1 MPPLEEGSLLY
12 MPVTQPGLSAVE
24 ARRLLTITDEV
35 IAEFPE
41 VARVLGKAGRADTAT
56 DPAPPSMLETL
67 IELKPVA
74 QWRHVPRWYSA
85 WVPSVLQPVLRPLWP
100 DRIGREQLV
109 AELDAALRVPGL
121 TNTWTMPIK
130 GRLEM
135 LDSGLRAPLGLKV
148 SGPEAAQTERLAAQ
162 VAEALKSLP
171 GTRSVFAERNGL
183 GRYLDIR
190 WRRDALAHAGIR
202 LQDAQE
208 TLATAIG
215 GEMTGTV
222 VHQSRR
228 HGVRVRLARDYRDD
242 PAAIRELGI
251 YGPDGVS
258 LWPLAALAEVEFVEA
273 PAMIRNENGM
283 PTSYV
288 TLDLGSVDPAAY
300 LEAARIRLAEQVS
313 VPTGYTLLW
322 AGALAESSSHDNLLF
337 AGALALGT
345 VLLLLLLGTGS
356 LARTAIILLAVP
368 FSAIGA
374 VWLVWLLGFKLSTAV
389 YIGFL
394 ALLGVDA
401 ATGVFMLL
409 YLDLAWREAAASGS
423 LTTREARCEAVVSGA
438 ARRLRPKLM
447 TVTAMLA
454 GLIPILFSTGTGADV
469 MQRMAAPMIGGIV
482 TSFLLEL
489 LVYPALYLWYRQRLA

>member
-1 MPPLEEGSLLY
+1 
-12 MPVTQPGLSAVE
+12 
-24 ARRLLTITDEV
+24 
-35 IAEFPE
+35 
-41 VARVLGKAGRADTAT
+41 
-56 DPAPPSMLETL
+56 
-67 IELKPVA
+67 
-74 QWRHVPRWYSA
+74 
-85 WVPSVLQPVLRPLWP
+85 
-100 DRIGREQLV
+100 
-109 AELDAALRVPGL
+109 
-121 TNTWTMPIK
+121 
-130 GRLEM
+130 
-135 LDSGLRAPLGLKV
+135 
-148 SGPEAAQTERLAAQ
+148 
-162 VAEALKSLP
+162 
-171 GTRSVFAERNGL
+171 
-183 GRYLDIR
+183 
-190 WRRDALAHAGIR
+190 
-202 LQDAQE
+202 
-208 TLATAIG
+208 
-215 GEMTGTV
+215 
-222 VHQSRR
+222 
-228 HGVRVRLARDYRDD
+228 
-242 PAAIRELGI
+242 
-251 YGPDGVS
+251 
-258 LWPLAALAEVEFVEA
+258 
-273 PAMIRNENGM
+273 
-283 PTSYV
+283 
-288 TLDLGSVDPAAY
+288 
-300 LEAARIRLAEQVS
+300 LAEQVS